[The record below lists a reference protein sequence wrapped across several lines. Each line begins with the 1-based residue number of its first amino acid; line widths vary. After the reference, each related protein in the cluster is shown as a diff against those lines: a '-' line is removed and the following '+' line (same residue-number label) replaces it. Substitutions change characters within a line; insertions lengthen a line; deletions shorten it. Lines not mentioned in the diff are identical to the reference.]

1 MNWVILVIAG
11 LFETFWAYELKLSEG
26 FTKLVP
32 SLLTVGGMIVSFGL
46 LSHALKTLP
55 LSVGYAVWTGIG
67 IVGAAILGMVVLK
80 EPASAP
86 KIICIV
92 LIAAGII
99 GLNLT
104 TPEG

>member
-1 MNWVILVIAG
+1 MNWVILIIAG

-32 SLLTVGGMIVSFGL
+32 SLLTVGGMIISFGL

-55 LSVGYAVWTGIG
+55 LSVGYAVWTGM
-67 IVGAAILGMVVLK
+67 GMVVLK

-86 KIICIV
+86 KIICIA
-92 LIAAGII
+92 LIAVGII

-104 TPEG
+104 THEG